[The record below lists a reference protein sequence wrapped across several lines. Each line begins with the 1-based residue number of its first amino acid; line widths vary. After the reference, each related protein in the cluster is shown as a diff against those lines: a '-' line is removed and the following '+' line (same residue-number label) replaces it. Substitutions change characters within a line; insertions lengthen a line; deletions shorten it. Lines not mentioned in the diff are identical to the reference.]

1 MRHLQ
6 LPHGPTLSMPVLGL
20 GTWRFGES
28 SATRAVEIAAVRSA
42 IELGY
47 RLIDTAEMYG
57 EGGAEEVVGAAVHE
71 ALRAGAVTRD
81 ELIIVSKVY
90 PHHASVAGIRAACD
104 RSRRR
109 LGLDHIDL
117 YLLHWRG
124 EHPLA
129 DTVAGLRAMQEAR
142 HIRRWGVSNFDV
154 DDMQELAAI
163 GQDCAVDQVWYS
175 LGQRGPEFSLL
186 PWLRA
191 RAMPLMA
198 YSPIDQG
205 RAATDP
211 LLESIAAERGVTGA
225 QVALASVLSQP
236 GVVAIPKATSLE
248 HLREN
253 LAAAELVLGDVEAR
267 AVDARFPKPQRKTPL
282 AMN

>member
-1 MRHLQ
+1 
-6 LPHGPTLSMPVLGL
+6 
-20 GTWRFGES
+20 
-28 SATRAVEIAAVRSA
+28 
-42 IELGY
+42 
-47 RLIDTAEMYG
+47 
-57 EGGAEEVVGAAVHE
+57 
-71 ALRAGAVTRD
+71 
-81 ELIIVSKVY
+81 
-90 PHHASVAGIRAACD
+90 
-104 RSRRR
+104 
-109 LGLDHIDL
+109 
-117 YLLHWRG
+117 
-124 EHPLA
+124 
-129 DTVAGLRAMQEAR
+129 
-142 HIRRWGVSNFDV
+142 
-154 DDMQELAAI
+154 
-163 GQDCAVDQVWYS
+163 
-175 LGQRGPEFSLL
+175 LL

-211 LLESIAAERGVTGA
+211 VLESIAAERGVTGA

-236 GVVAIPKATSLE
+236 GVVAIPKATSLV